1 MKQVVF
7 VTGNKRKAEY
17 LNELLGLTIDHQSVD
32 IEEIQ
37 SHDLAEVAK
46 QKAIR
51 AFEMIKKPVLVEDVG
66 LEFEALNGLPGPFI
80 KFFVAHEDGLE
91 NCCRMLDGF
100 KSRRATARSVFAYY
114 DGHEVT
120 LLEGS
125 LHGTIADHPK
135 GENGWDWDH
144 IFCPDGYDGR
154 SRAELNKTEDKET
167 YLTIKPIHE
176 LRKFLRDE

>member
-7 VTGNKRKAEY
+7 VTGNQRKADY
-17 LNELLGLTIDHQSVD
+17 LNELLNLAIAHQAVD
-32 IEEIQ
+32 VEEIQ

-46 QKAIR
+46 HKAMR
-51 AFEMIKKPVLVEDVG
+51 AYEIIQKPVLVEDVG

-100 KSRRATARSVFAYY
+100 KSRRAIARSVFAYY
-114 DGHEVT
+114 DGKEVV

-125 LHGTIADHPK
+125 LPGTIADHPK
-135 GENGWDWDH
+135 GENGWDWDY
-144 IFCPDGYDGR
+144 IFCPDGYGGR
-154 SRAELNKTEDKET
+154 SRAELNKAEDQAT
-167 YLTIKPIHE
+167 YLTIKPIKE
-176 LRKFLRDE
+176 LRKFLQDE